1 MNMNMGQN
9 QYEYPGDK
17 GQGKGRSGNLAV
29 GIIIVALVSVLIF
42 SAATGLFIFLYRNKD
57 TIMRTQTSQP
67 TETDGQEP
75 STEPSPSE
83 TDDPAGSESGGAS
96 LNPQFSLADLARPAP
111 QEGKQVLTIPTIVD
125 EAKPAVVAIYT
136 NVVVANQFGG
146 LSQNTVSGSGFI
158 ISPDGYVVTNAHV
171 VENADSIFVTLDD
184 GRTYETELVG
194 SDDYADVAVIKIDD
208 QDLPYVEL
216 GDSSKLL
223 IGELAIAI
231 GNPTGRLS
239 GTVTSGVISA
249 LDRELSQSPILLIQ
263 TDAALNPG
271 NSGGV
276 LLNAYGEVI
285 GINQLKI
292 LHTDS
297 GSLDQIQGISFAIP
311 IDAAKPIIESI
322 IQTGKHVWPMMGISV
337 STVEEDLAGDQGL
350 HYPGVVIASL
360 EEGGAGQEAGLRVG
374 DVITALDGQPV
385 ETTRQL
391 ADLKNTKKAGDQV
404 VVTVYRGTQIM
415 EIKMVLGASS

>member
-1 MNMNMGQN
+1 MNNHQQN
-9 QYEYPGDK
+9 RDHDYSGGPAQK
-17 GQGKGRSGNLAV
+17 KAKSGNLAL
-29 GIIIVALVSVLIF
+29 GLIIVSLVIVLIF
-42 SAATGLFIFLYRNKD
+42 SAVTGLFVFLYKNKD
-57 TIMRTQTSQP
+57 SLMRLPSVTETGPTDQDKAPADDPLP
-67 TETDGQEP
+67 TEGEEEVSQDL
-75 STEPSPSE
+75 
-83 TDDPAGSESGGAS
+83 D
-96 LNPQFSLADLARPAP
+96 PQFSLEDLARPAP
-111 QEGKQVLTIPTIVD
+111 QEGKEVLSIPAIVD
-125 EAKPAVVAIYT
+125 RAKPAVVAIYT
-136 NVVVANQFGG
+136 NVVVADQFGG

-171 VENADSIFVTLDD
+171 IENAKSIFVTLED
-184 GRTYETELVG
+184 GRTYETRLVG
-194 SDDYADVAVIKIDD
+194 SDAYADVAVIKIDD
-208 QDLPYVEL
+208 QQLPYVEL

-249 LDRELSQSPILLIQ
+249 LDRELAQSPILLIQ

-276 LLNAYGEVI
+276 LLNAFGEVV

-292 LHTDS
+292 LRTDS
-297 GSLDQIQGISFAIP
+297 ASLDQIQGISFAIP
-311 IDAAKPIIESI
+311 INAAKPIIESI
-322 IQTGKHVWPMMGISV
+322 VQTGKHIWPMLGISV
-337 STVEEDLAGDQGL
+337 SAVEKDLAGDQGL
-350 HYPGVVIASL
+350 HYPGVVVVSL
-360 EEGGAGQEAGLRVG
+360 EEGGAAHQAGLRPG

-391 ADLKNTKKAGDQV
+391 ADLKNKKAPGDEVSLTFYRGDQ
-404 VVTVYRGTQIM
+404 RM

>member
-1 MNMNMGQN
+1 MNMNKGQN
-9 QYEYPGDK
+9 QNEYPGDK

-67 TETDGQEP
+67 AETDAEGP
-75 STEPSPSE
+75 FTEPSSSQ
-83 TDDPAGSESGGAS
+83 TDDPAGSESGDAS

-111 QEGKQVLTIPTIVD
+111 QEGKEVLTIPTIVD
-125 EAKPAVVAIYT
+125 QAKPAVVAIYT

-194 SDDYADVAVIKIDD
+194 SDDYADVAVIKIED

-292 LHTDS
+292 LHSDS
-297 GSLDQIQGISFAIP
+297 GYLDQIQGISFAIP

-360 EEGGAGQEAGLRVG
+360 EEGGAGQLAGLRVG

-385 ETTRQL
+385 ATTRQL
-391 ADLKNTKKAGDQV
+391 ADLKNTKEAGDQV
-404 VVTVYRGTQIM
+404 VVTLYRGTKIM
-415 EIKMVLGASS
+415 EIKMTLGASS

>member
-1 MNMNMGQN
+1 M
-9 QYEYPGDK
+9 
-17 GQGKGRSGNLAV
+17 
-29 GIIIVALVSVLIF
+29 
-42 SAATGLFIFLYRNKD
+42 
-57 TIMRTQTSQP
+57 
-67 TETDGQEP
+67 
-75 STEPSPSE
+75 
-83 TDDPAGSESGGAS
+83 
-96 LNPQFSLADLARPAP
+96 
-111 QEGKQVLTIPTIVD
+111 
-125 EAKPAVVAIYT
+125 
-136 NVVVANQFGG
+136 
-146 LSQNTVSGSGFI
+146 
-158 ISPDGYVVTNAHV
+158 
-171 VENADSIFVTLDD
+171 
-184 GRTYETELVG
+184 
-194 SDDYADVAVIKIDD
+194 
-208 QDLPYVEL
+208 EL